1 MLRCAIVVLS
11 LLACGSFGYFVT
23 IDANGEECFFD
34 RAKAGDRL
42 TLFFEVSEG
51 GFYDINVKLT
61 GPDGSTLY
69 EVEKE
74 SSGHY
79 SFTASTD
86 GKYTYCFNNRMSTV
100 TPKTVLFALEK
111 GSSLIEKEEGIA
123 PEQSKLVDMVNELS
137 NAVLN
142 AKHEMEYLE
151 VRENL
156 HRAINENTNSRVV
169 LWAIFEAIIIV
180 GMSLG
185 QVYYLKR
192 FFEVRRM
199 V

>member
-1 MLRCAIVVLS
+1 MWRFVAILLS
-11 LLACGSFGYFVT
+11 TFIFKSDAYFVT
-23 IDANGEECFFD
+23 LDANAEECFYD
-34 RAKAGDRL
+34 RAKPGDRL
-42 TLFFEVSEG
+42 TLFFEVSVG
-51 GFYDINVKLT
+51 GFYDINVKFT
-61 GPDGSTLY
+61 APDGKVLY
-69 EVEKE
+69 SVEKE
-74 SSGHY
+74 SSGHF
-79 SFTASTD
+79 SLTANME
-86 GKYTYCFNNRMSTV
+86 GKYTYCFDNKMSTV

-111 GSSLIEKEEGIA
+111 GGDNIKKEEGIS
-123 PEQSKLVDMVNELS
+123 PEQNKLIDMVNELS

-169 LWAIFEAIIIV
+169 MWAAFEAVIIV
-180 GMSLG
+180 GMSMG

>member
-1 MLRCAIVVLS
+1 MLRLAVAVLS
-11 LLACGSFGYFVT
+11 FLFCTSFGYFVT
-23 IDANGEECFFD
+23 IDANAEQCFFD
-34 RAKAGDRL
+34 RALPGDRL

-61 GPDGSTLY
+61 APDGSTLY
-69 EVEKE
+69 QIEKE

-79 SFTASTD
+79 SFTANAE
-86 GKYTYCFNNRMSTV
+86 GKYTYCFNNKMSTV

-111 GSSLIEKEEGIA
+111 GSQKIGKEEGIA
-123 PEQSKLVDMVNELS
+123 PEQGKLIDMVNELS

-169 LWAIFEAIIIV
+169 MWAAFEAVIIV

>member
-1 MLRCAIVVLS
+1 MLRLVVVVLS
-11 LLACGSFGYFVT
+11 FLSCSSYAYFVT
-23 IDANGEECFFD
+23 IDANAEQCFFD
-34 RAKAGDRL
+34 RAKPGDRL

-61 GPDGSTLY
+61 APDGSTLY
-69 EVEKE
+69 KIEKE

-79 SFTASTD
+79 SFTANTE
-86 GKYTYCFNNRMSTV
+86 GKYTYCFNNKMSTV

-111 GSSLIEKEEGIA
+111 GSQKLGKEEGIA
-123 PEQSKLVDMVNELS
+123 PEQSKLIDMVDELS

-169 LWAIFEAIIIV
+169 MWAAFEAVIIV

>member
-1 MLRCAIVVLS
+1 MLRSVLVVLS
-11 LLACGSFGYFVT
+11 LLAVTSFGYFVT
-23 IDANGEECFFD
+23 IDANGVECFFD
-34 RAKAGDRL
+34 RAKAGERL

-61 GPDGSTLY
+61 APDGSVLY
-69 EVEKE
+69 KIEKE

-79 SFTASTD
+79 SFTATSN
-86 GKYTYCFNNRMSTV
+86 GKYIYCFDNTMSTV

-111 GSSLIEKEEGIA
+111 ATPMIEKEKGNA
-123 PEQSKLVDMVNELS
+123 PDQNKLIDMVNELS

-151 VRENL
+151 VRENI

-169 LWAIFEAIIIV
+169 LWALFEAIIIV
-180 GMSLG
+180 SMSLG

>member
-1 MLRCAIVVLS
+1 MLRSLLVILS
-11 LLACGSFGYFVT
+11 LLAVTSLGYFVT
-23 IDANGEECFFD
+23 VDANDEACFFD
-34 RAKAGDRL
+34 RATEGDRF

-51 GFYDINVKLT
+51 GFYDINVKFT
-61 GPDGSTLY
+61 APNDDVLY
-69 EVEKE
+69 KIDKK

-79 SFTASTD
+79 SFTATAE
-86 GKYTYCFNNRMSTV
+86 GKYTYCFDNSMSTV
-100 TPKTVLFALEK
+100 TPKTVFFALEK
-111 GSSLIEKEEGIA
+111 APIWIKKVNDTT
-123 PEQSKLVDMVNELS
+123 PEQSKLIDMVNELS

-156 HRAINENTNSRVV
+156 HRLINENTNSRVV
-169 LWAIFEAIIIV
+169 LWALFEAIIIV

>member
-1 MLRCAIVVLS
+1 MLRLCILIVCFFTCLS
-11 LLACGSFGYFVT
+11 QAYFVT
-23 IDANGEECFFD
+23 VDANEEACFFD
-34 RAKAGDRL
+34 RAKVGDRL

-51 GFYDINVKLT
+51 GFYDIDVT
-61 GPDGSTLY
+61 MYGPDKATLY
-69 EVEKE
+69 AVKKE

-79 SFTASTD
+79 SLTATTE
-86 GKYTYCFNNRMSTV
+86 GIYTYCFNNKMSTV
-100 TPKTVLFALEK
+100 TPKTVLFSLEM
-111 GSSLIEKEEGIA
+111 GGPRIA
-123 PEQSKLVDMVNELS
+123 QEAGASPEQTKLVDMVNELS
-137 NAVLN
+137 GAVLN

-151 VRENL
+151 VREYL

-169 LWAIFEAIIIV
+169 MWAAFEAVIIV

-185 QVYYLKR
+185 QVHYLKR